1 MARGRGGAAGGPR
14 VTELASGPPASGSP
28 GREALLFVNFHHVR
42 ERSPEDFPGL
52 HHRRPD
58 QLREQLQVLGRR
70 FDFPTPDEVRD
81 ILHGGK
87 PFASN
92 LCVVTFD
99 DGLRD
104 HYEYAVPVLAELGV
118 TGVFFVNT
126 GPWEDGRLLAVH
138 MAHLLSARFS
148 YVELAEDFEAAAEEC
163 GVSCRLD
170 DVPSDAL
177 RDVYRYDDVETRRV
191 KYYLNMLLPQHDRE
205 GVLRRVFSRRVGSE
219 EEHARAHYL
228 GREMAREMRSAGH
241 VIGIHS
247 HRHLNLAAAAPEV
260 RRRDLRTNLD
270 YLSEALGSGE
280 LRWISYP
287 YGSPNSYDEQVEND
301 ARALGCDTGLT
312 MERGVNL
319 ASDLA
324 PMHLRRVDTNDVE
337 GGKRPLA
344 WVELG
349 G

>member
-1 MARGRGGAAGGPR
+1 VTAFPSDLVVSGRA
-14 VTELASGPPASGSP
+14 E
-28 GREALLFVNFHHVR
+28 REALLFVNFHHVR
-42 ERSPEDFPGL
+42 ERSPEGFPGL

-70 FDFPTPDEVRD
+70 FDFPNPDAVRD

-87 PFASN
+87 PFGSN

-104 HYEYAVPVLAELGV
+104 HYEHAVPVLAELGV

-148 YVELAEDFEAAAEEC
+148 YAELAEDFEAAALER
-163 GVSCRLD
+163 GVACRLD
-170 DVPSDAL
+170 DVPPDAL
-177 RDVYRYDDVETRRV
+177 REVYRYDDAETRRV
-191 KYYLNMLLPQHDRE
+191 KYYLNMLLPQHERE

-219 EEHARAHYL
+219 QEHARAHYL
-228 GREMAREMRSAGH
+228 EREMAREMRSAGH

-247 HRHLNLAAAAPEV
+247 HRHLNLAAISPEL
-260 RRRDLRTNLD
+260 RGRDLRTNLD
-270 YLSEALGSGE
+270 YLSEALGSGSGP

-287 YGSPNSYDEQVEND
+287 YGSPNSYDEQVVND

-312 MERGVNL
+312 MRRGLNL
-319 ASDLA
+319 ASDLS
-324 PMHLRRVDTNDVE
+324 PMCLRRVDTNDVE

-344 WVELG
+344 WGELAD
-349 G
+349 